1 MNLRVTKRRFI
12 GSVSNPL
19 VKTLS
24 KFEEEIGDVEEST
37 GLGLDP
43 R

>member
-1 MNLRVTKRRFI
+1 MTKMEFL

-19 VKTLS
+19 VKALS
-24 KFEEEIGDVEEST
+24 KFEEEIGYVEEST